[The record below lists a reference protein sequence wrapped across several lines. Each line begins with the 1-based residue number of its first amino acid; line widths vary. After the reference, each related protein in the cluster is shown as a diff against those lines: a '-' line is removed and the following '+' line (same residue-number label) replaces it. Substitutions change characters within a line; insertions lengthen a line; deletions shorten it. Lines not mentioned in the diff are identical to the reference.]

1 MGPPEWVLRHP
12 REWCSLV
19 SRHNLEHRPDH
30 RRPRLTP
37 TFRHSASTV
46 SAMTLILSLS
56 ARITP
61 FDSRG
66 HLAPAFPT
74 QGGSAFL
81 PCVAPFTHPTRRQVF
96 YSRSPLHC
104 RSTQT
109 I

>member
-1 MGPPEWVLRHP
+1 MGPPEWVLRHR

-30 RRPRLTP
+30 RRPRLTH
-37 TFRHSASTV
+37 TFRHFASTV
-46 SAMTLILSLS
+46 SAMTLILSLM

-61 FDSRG
+61 SIAAGVWHRIPDARM
-66 HLAPAFPT
+66 
-74 QGGSAFL
+74 
-81 PCVAPFTHPTRRQVF
+81 PCLSPLVVPFTHPTRRQVF